1 MSKNNN
7 QPWDTKFGP
16 RRVRHEAPTLEEA
29 IFAAQGLSDD
39 LDHQAEIA
47 ASLMGLP
54 VDQVRTSPLLKVR
67 PPRETFVMPA
77 APASPAGTPTR
88 AFVVERKFAVERK
101 ATVERKVVVERKP
114 TRRLITTA
122 SR

>member
-16 RRVRHEAPTLEEA
+16 RRVRNEAPTLEEA

-39 LDHQAEIA
+39 LDYQAEIA

-54 VDQVRTSPLLKVR
+54 FDQVRSSPLLKVR
-67 PPRETFVMPA
+67 APQSFVMPV
-77 APASPAGTPTR
+77 APTSPAGTPPRTV
-88 AFVVERKFAVERK
+88 VVERKFA
-101 ATVERKVVVERKP
+101 VERKVVVERKP

-122 SR
+122 GR

>member
-1 MSKNNN
+1 MSKNSN
-7 QPWDTKFGP
+7 QPWSTKFGP
-16 RRVRHEAPTLEEA
+16 RRVRSEAPTLEEA

-54 VDQVRTSPLLKVR
+54 VDQVRNSPLLKVR
-67 PPRETFVMPA
+67 PRESFVMPA
-77 APASPAGTPTR
+77 IAAPSSPAAAPPRT
-88 AFVVERKFAVERK
+88 FVVERKFA
-101 ATVERKVVVERKP
+101 VERKVVVERKP